1 MRHLQKSGIIT
12 LKALGGPIGSR
23 TAKVQEAYEVHYSDG
38 IRAAKKF
45 SNEKQAIQFAKDL
58 IKSKKGLQYVD
69 VFNAGSGFHSTAD
82 TDAIV
87 AWWGKGSYT
96 DNKSKHDSKL
106 ASKKINESINEG
118 KKAFKVNPGIGSSKY
133 SISSHDG
140 VKKHKDGSDFYDIQ
154 IFKNKVDLEK
164 GIKDYKSKG
173 FVEESINEE
182 NPGLWA
188 NIRAKRER
196 GEAPAPKNSQAYKDA
211 VEAGKEINKEQ
222 KSLKR
227 EALKSI
233 VREVMQE
240 EAEYQKFFQKVMDK
254 AGKSIPSM
262 SDEEKKA
269 FFNKVDAA
277 WSARGEKNESVMKEG
292 IWPKSKLAGPFQ
304 MQLSLELKKHF
315 KGVFYSVG
323 YDLYH
328 NDKKVLTIDGD
339 NDSINSVI
347 AKLKSKIR

>member
-1 MRHLQKSGIIT
+1 
-12 LKALGGPIGSR
+12 
-23 TAKVQEAYEVHYSDG
+23 
-38 IRAAKKF
+38 
-45 SNEKQAIQFAKDL
+45 
-58 IKSKKGLQYVD
+58 
-69 VFNAGSGFHSTAD
+69 
-82 TDAIV
+82 
-87 AWWGKGSYT
+87 
-96 DNKSKHDSKL
+96 
-106 ASKKINESINEG
+106 
-118 KKAFKVNPGIGSSKY
+118 
-133 SISSHDG
+133 
-140 VKKHKDGSDFYDIQ
+140 
-154 IFKNKVDLEK
+154 LEK

-173 FVEESINEE
+173 FVEESVNEE

-211 VEAGKEINKEQ
+211 VAAGKEINKEQ

-304 MQLSLELKKHF
+304 MQLSLELKKRF
-315 KGVFYSVG
+315 
-323 YDLYH
+323 
-328 NDKKVLTIDGD
+328 
-339 NDSINSVI
+339 
-347 AKLKSKIR
+347 